1 MKHTLVI
8 QAVTVLLLTA
18 FISAC
23 EPTKKEEGSA
33 DEARQ
38 QNEANLDRDEE
49 KDADFI
55 VNTVSGSL
63 NIIALAQ
70 LALKKSTDQEVKS
83 TAGMLEKDRIKIL
96 DELTNLAIKKGIA
109 TPTKETSGA
118 EIDRNYLAESEGQA
132 FEEKWCKSLVNKY
145 EKRIA
150 KFERRSDKT
159 DDMEFKKWID
169 GTLPTLKSHLEM
181 LKKHEEKVK

>member
-1 MKHTLVI
+1 MKSLTTFST
-8 QAVTVLLLTA
+8 VTALLLTV
-18 FISAC
+18 FITAC
-23 EPTKKEEGSA
+23 QPTKKEEGSA
-33 DEARQ
+33 DEAKQ

-49 KDADFI
+49 KDAEFI

-83 TAGMLEKDRIKIL
+83 MAGMLEKDRIKIL
-96 DELTNLAIKKGIA
+96 DELTTFAAKKGIA
-109 TPTKETSGA
+109 SPTMQTSGA
-118 EIDRNYLAESEGQA
+118 EIDSNYLAESEGQA
-132 FEEKWCKSLVNKY
+132 FDEKWCKSLVNKY

-150 KFERRSDKT
+150 KFERRSYKT
-159 DDMEFKKWID
+159 DDMELKKWID

-181 LKKHEEKVK
+181 LKKQEEKGE